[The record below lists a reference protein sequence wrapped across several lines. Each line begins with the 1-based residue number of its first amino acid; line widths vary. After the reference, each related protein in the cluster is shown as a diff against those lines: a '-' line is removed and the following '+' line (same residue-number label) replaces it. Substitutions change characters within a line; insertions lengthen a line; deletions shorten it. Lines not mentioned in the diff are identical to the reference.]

1 MICIEE
7 LTATIKRLQLLKDN
21 TDSPEE
27 IVATDLMITNLTNL
41 ARQFSMLLDTP
52 NFKRMVE
59 EYKINSKI
67 NSKIKND

>member
-21 TDSPEE
+21 TDSTEE

-41 ARQFSMLLDTP
+41 ARQFGMLLVSPD
-52 NFKRMVE
+52 FKEMVE

-67 NSKIKND
+67 KDD

>member
-41 ARQFSMLLDTP
+41 ARQFNMLVDSP
-52 NFKRMVE
+52 DFKQMVA
-59 EYKINSKI
+59 EYKINSKL
-67 NSKIKND
+67 KDD

>member
-7 LTATIKRLQLLKDN
+7 LNSTIKRLQLLKDN

-41 ARQFSMLLDTP
+41 ARQFGMLLDTP
-52 NFKRMVE
+52 DFKQMVE

-67 NSKIKND
+67 KND

>member
-7 LTATIKRLQLLKDN
+7 LNSTIKRFQLLKDN

-41 ARQFSMLLDTP
+41 ARQFGMLLDSP
-52 NFKRMVE
+52 NFKQMVE
-59 EYKINSKI
+59 EFKQ
-67 NSKIKND
+67 KNE

>member
-7 LTATIKRLQLLKDN
+7 LNSTIKRLQLLKDN

-41 ARQFSMLLDTP
+41 ARQFGMLLDSP
-52 NFKRMVE
+52 NFKQMVE
-59 EYKINSKI
+59 EFKQ
-67 NSKIKND
+67 KNE

>member
-7 LTATIKRLQLLKDN
+7 INSTIKRLQLLKDN

-41 ARQFSMLLDTP
+41 ARQFGMLLDSP
-52 NFKRMVE
+52 DFKQIVE
-59 EYKINSKI
+59 EFKQ
-67 NSKIKND
+67 KNE

>member
-7 LTATIKRLQLLKDN
+7 LTVTIKRLQLLKDN

-41 ARQFSMLLDTP
+41 ARQFGMLLDTP
-52 NFKRMVE
+52 NFKQMVE
-59 EYKINSKI
+59 EYKL
-67 NSKIKND
+67 KND

>member
-7 LTATIKRLQLLKDN
+7 INSTIKRLQLLKDN

-41 ARQFSMLLDTP
+41 ARQFGMLLDTP
-52 NFKRMVE
+52 EFKQMVE
-59 EYKINSKI
+59 EYKL
-67 NSKIKND
+67 KNE

>member
-7 LTATIKRLQLLKDN
+7 LTSTIKRLQLLKDN
-21 TDSPEE
+21 TDNPEE

-52 NFKRMVE
+52 DFKQMVE

-67 NSKIKND
+67 KDD

>member
-27 IVATDLMITNLTNL
+27 IVATDLMITNFTNL
-41 ARQFSMLLDTP
+41 ARQFGMLLDSP
-52 NFKRMVE
+52 EFKQMVE
-59 EYKINSKI
+59 EYKINSKQ
-67 NSKIKND
+67 KDE

>member
-41 ARQFSMLLDTP
+41 ARQFNMLLDSP
-52 NFKRMVE
+52 DFKQMVA
-59 EYKINSKI
+59 EYKINSKL
-67 NSKIKND
+67 KDD

>member
-7 LTATIKRLQLLKDN
+7 LNSTIKRLQLLKDN

-41 ARQFSMLLDTP
+41 ARQFGMLLDTP
-52 NFKRMVE
+52 NFKQMVE

-67 NSKIKND
+67 KDD

>member
-41 ARQFSMLLDTP
+41 ARQLGMLLDTP
-52 NFKRMVE
+52 NFKQMVE
-59 EYKINSKI
+59 DYEQ
-67 NSKIKND
+67 NDD

>member
-7 LTATIKRLQLLKDN
+7 LNSTIKRLQLLKDN

-52 NFKRMVE
+52 NFKQMVE
-59 EYKINSKI
+59 EYKM
-67 NSKIKND
+67 NSKIKDD

>member
-7 LTATIKRLQLLKDN
+7 LNSTIKRLQLLKDN

-41 ARQFSMLLDTP
+41 ARQFGMLLDTP
-52 NFKRMVE
+52 DFKQMVE
-59 EYKINSKI
+59 EYKL
-67 NSKIKND
+67 KND

>member
-1 MICIEE
+1 MICTEE

-41 ARQFSMLLDTP
+41 ARQFGMLLDSP
-52 NFKRMVE
+52 DFKQMVE
-59 EYKINSKI
+59 EYKINSKL
-67 NSKIKND
+67 KDD

>member
-7 LTATIKRLQLLKDN
+7 LNSTIKRLQLLKDN

-52 NFKRMVE
+52 NFKQMVE

-67 NSKIKND
+67 KND

>member
-7 LTATIKRLQLLKDN
+7 LNSTIKRLQLLKDN

-41 ARQFSMLLDTP
+41 ARQFGMLLDTP
-52 NFKRMVE
+52 NFKQMVE
-59 EYKINSKI
+59 EYEL
-67 NSKIKND
+67 KND

>member
-1 MICIEE
+1 MICLEE

-41 ARQFSMLLDTP
+41 DKQFCMLLDSP
-52 NFKRMVE
+52 EFKQMVE
-59 EYKINSKI
+59 EYKQ
-67 NSKIKND
+67 NDD

>member
-1 MICIEE
+1 MICTEE
-7 LTATIKRLQLLKDN
+7 LNSTIKRLQLLKDN

-41 ARQFSMLLDTP
+41 ARQFGMLLDTP
-52 NFKRMVE
+52 NFKQMVE

-67 NSKIKND
+67 KND

>member
-7 LTATIKRLQLLKDN
+7 INSTIKRLQLLKDN

-41 ARQFSMLLDTP
+41 ARQFGMLLDTP
-52 NFKRMVE
+52 EFKQMVE
-59 EYKINSKI
+59 EYKL
-67 NSKIKND
+67 KND

>member
-7 LTATIKRLQLLKDN
+7 LNSTIKRLQLLKDN

-41 ARQFSMLLDTP
+41 ARQFGMLLDTP
-52 NFKRMVE
+52 NFKQMVE

-67 NSKIKND
+67 KND

>member
-1 MICIEE
+1 MICLEE

-41 ARQFSMLLDTP
+41 DKQFGMLLDTP
-52 NFKRMVE
+52 NFKQMVE
-59 EYKINSKI
+59 DYEDSTLLK
-67 NSKIKND
+67 

>member
-41 ARQFSMLLDTP
+41 ARQFGMLLDTP
-52 NFKRMVE
+52 NFKQMVE
-59 EYKINSKI
+59 DYKL
-67 NSKIKND
+67 KND

>member
-1 MICIEE
+1 MICTEE
-7 LTATIKRLQLLKDN
+7 LNSTIKRLQLLKDN

-52 NFKRMVE
+52 DFKQMVE
-59 EYKINSKI
+59 EYKL
-67 NSKIKND
+67 KND

>member
-7 LTATIKRLQLLKDN
+7 LNSTIKRLQLLKDN

-41 ARQFSMLLDTP
+41 ARQFGMLFDSP
-52 NFKRMVE
+52 DFKQMVE
-59 EYKINSKI
+59 EYKL
-67 NSKIKND
+67 KND

>member
-7 LTATIKRLQLLKDN
+7 LNSTIKRLQLLKDN
-21 TDSPEE
+21 IDSPEE

-41 ARQFSMLLDTP
+41 ARQFGMLLDTP
-52 NFKRMVE
+52 DFKQMVE

-67 NSKIKND
+67 KND